1 MLNKLVVILCV
12 LAAVAAAVL
21 AYAVAN
27 YSHGPG
33 IAVPI
38 IGIAAA
44 NAILAAAAWLKRRW
58 SPWILW
64 AGAALE
70 SFVLYYLMSEA
81 LYLGNLNGLDYVVKT
96 DLAISAALLA
106 KIALET
112 LLGTRIWKAS

>member
-12 LAAVAAAVL
+12 LAAVAAALL
-21 AYAVAN
+21 AYAAAN

-38 IGIAAA
+38 LGVAVV

-70 SFVLYYLMSEA
+70 LFVVYYLLREA
-81 LYLGNLNGLDYVVKT
+81 LYLGNLNGLDYVVKSNVG
-96 DLAISAALLA
+96 ISVALLA
-106 KIALET
+106 KITLES
-112 LLGTRIWKAS
+112 LLGIRIWKTS